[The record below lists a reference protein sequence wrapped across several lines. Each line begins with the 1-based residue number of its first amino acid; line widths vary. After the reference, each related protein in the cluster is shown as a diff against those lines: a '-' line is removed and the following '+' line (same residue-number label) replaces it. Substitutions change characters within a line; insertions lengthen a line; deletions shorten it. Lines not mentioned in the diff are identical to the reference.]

1 MINQKLITIFCNN
14 KKSVKE
20 YFNDYNTI
28 NRINSR
34 KNLPKF
40 GKATNLEQN
49 KNITS
54 ISNEKYNFI
63 INSDDEK
70 KHIKHEV
77 KNIRCRYCE
86 GDHMSFKC
94 KSKKP
99 TLKMTNLPSDITEEE
114 LIDLLSEYGFID
126 KVTIPSD
133 IKYLDNMVKSAYIKL
148 NNFNTAIQIRDEL
161 DETVFDDNV
170 IRVFMD

>member
-1 MINQKLITIFCNN
+1 MITNQKLITIFCDN
-14 KKSVKE
+14 KKSVEE
-20 YFNDYNTI
+20 YFSDNNTI
-28 NRINSR
+28 NRIKSR

-40 GKATNLEQN
+40 GKATNIEQN
-49 KNITS
+49 KSFTT
-54 ISNEKYNFI
+54 ISTEKYNFI

-70 KHIKHEV
+70 EVAKKQVKSIK
-77 KNIRCRYCE
+77 CRYCD

-114 LIDLLSEYGFID
+114 LLDLLSEYGIID
-126 KVTIPSD
+126 KVTIPSVD
-133 IKYLDNMVKSAYIKL
+133 DMIKSAFIKL
-148 NNFNTAIQIRDEL
+148 NNFDTAMQIRDEL
-161 DETVFDDNV
+161 DDTVFDDNV